1 MSMVGFPL
9 LLIPLAVFNIMVFL
23 MPGVS
28 FTAPVLSV
36 TLLSEVS
43 WVVTVGDLMLAI
55 AVLLLMLEVI
65 KSARG
70 KYLMDHLLSLLLL
83 AGATAEFLLLPQFG
97 NSTYFLLVLLT
108 FVDFIAG
115 IGLRV
120 RRTARAAAGPIVS
133 TPVAEPE
140 PRESRVEP
148 RVDSPVAASP
158 APPAPEPTTAPAAA
172 PTPAAPAVVVPPAA
186 ATGNAAPH
194 APTPAA
200 TPPAPSPAA
209 PTPPAPSPA
218 APSHVEPPAETRTDP
233 QPPASDAPPR

>member
-55 AVLLLMLEVI
+55 AVLLLMFEVI

-120 RRTARAAAGPIVS
+120 RRSARAAAGPIVS

-148 RVDSPVAASP
+148 RVESPVAASP
-158 APPAPEPTTAPAAA
+158 APEAPEPTTAPAAA
-172 PTPAAPAVVVPPAA
+172 TPTPAAPAVMVPP

-194 APTPAA
+194 APAPAA

-209 PTPPAPSPA
+209 PSPA
-218 APSHVEPPAETRTDP
+218 EPPAETRTDP
-233 QPPASDAPPR
+233 RPPASDAPPR

>member
-55 AVLLLMLEVI
+55 AVLLLMFEVI

-120 RRTARAAAGPIVS
+120 RRSARAAAGPIVS

-148 RVDSPVAASP
+148 RVESPVAASP
-158 APPAPEPTTAPAAA
+158 APEAPEPTTAPAAA
-172 PTPAAPAVVVPPAA
+172 TPTPAAPAVMVPP

-194 APTPAA
+194 APAPAA

-209 PTPPAPSPA
+209 PSPA
-218 APSHVEPPAETRTDP
+218 EPPAETRTDP